1 MADFGP
7 AFEEMI
13 RDEGGY
19 QLTDIPGDNGGV
31 TYAGISKNQNPDWKG
46 WAFIDRKEPP
56 PSQLVRDFY
65 KSKFWDA
72 VCGDRISD
80 QRIAS
85 SIFNFYVNTG
95 KPAKTIA
102 QLIVGVTPDG
112 VFGEETIKKL
122 NTADPE
128 RFVMAYALGKIARYC
143 KICTVNKDQSKFLLG
158 WVNRA
163 LKGVK

>member
-19 QLTDIPGDNGGV
+19 QLTDIPGDKGGV
-31 TYAGISKNQNPDWKG
+31 TYAGIAKTQNPDWKG
-46 WAFIDRKEPP
+46 WAFIDRKETP
-56 PSQLVRDFY
+56 PSQMVRDFY
-65 KSKFWDA
+65 KGKFWDA

-80 QRIAS
+80 QRIAA

-102 QLIVGVTPDG
+102 QMIVGATPDG
-112 VFGEETIKKL
+112 SFGDETINKL
-122 NTADPE
+122 NAADPSQ
-128 RFVMAYALGKIARYC
+128 FVMAYALGKIARYC
-143 KICTVNKDQSKFLLG
+143 KICTVDKTQSKFLLG

-163 LKGVK
+163 LKGIK